1 MIILDTKDGR
11 EEGEG
16 GREKKRAREPRETL
30 RRLNWHLQTL
40 RRNDCTHHHV
50 VSLNLHLLRS
60 QFIAL
65 QLQPAERKERNVKRM
80 REHTGVFLNL
90 TQASDSHRASER
102 GWRNREEAGDRKREN
117 AYVANRISVV
127 GRERE
132 RETKEEER
140 GGEIKEKRK
149 KKEAEETARPS
160 SGERSFY
167 PCAACS

>member
-1 MIILDTKDGR
+1 M
-11 EEGEG
+11 
-16 GREKKRAREPRETL
+16 
-30 RRLNWHLQTL
+30 
-40 RRNDCTHHHV
+40 TH
-50 VSLNLHLLRS
+50 
-60 QFIAL
+60 I
-65 QLQPAERKERNVKRM
+65 
-80 REHTGVFLNL
+80 
-90 TQASDSHRASER
+90 ASER

-132 RETKEEER
+132 RERQKKKK
-140 GGEIKEKRK
+140 GGKIKEKRK